1 MNTQF
6 VVTRSAHCPLTNKVV
21 RDGFTGIRLEDIDHG
36 NYKVFAN
43 EVFENN
49 YQLVVELTKNN
60 SNKIFDR
67 KVELTATNEAVYQIK
82 MIIPFNEHKLLQLAV
97 YNWKVEKVTTST
109 VTLTSFKA
117 VNLNALSK
125 HIDGV
130 KVSKIEV
137 LRSENNTLTHKFS
150 ALNKDVIKECQK
162 LDKKKALTNR
172 EDKPQKHV
180 LSK

>member
-1 MNTQF
+1 MNTNY

-21 RDGFTGIRLEDIDHG
+21 RDGFTGTRLEDIDHG

-49 YQLVVELTKNN
+49 YKLVVELTANN
-60 SNKIFDR
+60 SNRIFDR

-82 MIIPFNEHKLLQLAV
+82 MNIPFNEHKLLQLAV
-97 YNWKVEKVTTST
+97 YNWKVEKVTAST
-109 VTLTSFKA
+109 VTLISFKA

-130 KVSKIEV
+130 KVNNISV
-137 LRSENNTLTHKFS
+137 TRSENNTITHKFS
-150 ALNKDVIKECQK
+150 ALNKDVIKECQRI
-162 LDKKKALTNR
+162 DKKKALTNR

-180 LSK
+180 FSK